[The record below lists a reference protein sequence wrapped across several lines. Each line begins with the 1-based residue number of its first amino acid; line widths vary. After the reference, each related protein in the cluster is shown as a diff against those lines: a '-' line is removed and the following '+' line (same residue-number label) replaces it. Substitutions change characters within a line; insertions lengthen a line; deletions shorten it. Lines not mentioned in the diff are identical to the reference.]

1 MSQRRQ
7 NTSVPMYD
15 IFQRGLTRGSASL
28 PFDPEKH
35 YFYVE
40 HPVEGWRVYLRSA
53 CFIHEMPKEDQQC
66 IDPTRFLVVH
76 RIGAKA
82 GERAWEMPKGQM
94 EGKDALRAGGSIRG
108 LLEQNV
114 RREVAEESHLKRIRG
129 LRYTGMCYQN
139 READYPPN
147 HVFQYHIFQ
156 ALAEPGV
163 VERAQKEFEWLR
175 AHPAAFRRLRRDK
188 REKDDVQWYEPGK
201 MRLSSRWSPGI
212 IAMYIAA
219 QKQVA
224 AEENR
229 GKE

>member
-1 MSQRRQ
+1 MTRLNKSQ
-7 NTSVPMYD
+7 TIVYD
-15 IFQRGLTRGSASL
+15 IFQKGLIRGSASL

-40 HPVEGWRVYLRSA
+40 HPTEGWRVYLRSA
-53 CFIHEMPKEDQQC
+53 CFIHEIPKEGDRC

-76 RIGAKA
+76 RTGAKP

-94 EGKDALRAGGSIRG
+94 EGKDALRAGGSIYR

-129 LRYTGMCYQN
+129 LRYTGKCYQN

-156 ALAEPGV
+156 ALVEPGTL
-163 VERAQKEFEWLR
+163 ETAQKEFEWLR
-175 AHPAAFRRLRRDK
+175 AHPAAFRRLKRDK

-201 MRLSSRWSPGI
+201 MKLSSRWSPGI
-212 IAMYIAA
+212 IAMYIEMIKLSA
-219 QKQVA
+219 
-224 AEENR
+224 ENR
-229 GKE
+229 KNE